1 VQEDI
6 WTIAPR
12 ILLVCHQ
19 QRTSR
24 PAGTR
29 WEELCSSCRPGRMAR
44 SQRIGVALVFDC
56 SRDDLPKVLSPLW
69 RADGGRT
76 HCINTLGFCLH

>member
-1 VQEDI
+1 MQEDM

-12 ILLVCHQ
+12 MPLVCHQ
-19 QRTSR
+19 RRASGPTGSR
-24 PAGTR
+24 E
-29 WEELCSSCRPGRMAR
+29 EELCSSCRPGRMAR
-44 SQRIGVALVFDC
+44 NQRIGVALVFDC